1 MPVEDSRKGIN
12 NPPLGWKGGEN
23 MNPERFECQTRCEF
37 NAYCKH
43 ALRNELIDALRER
56 KIRERHEVN
65 FSDLAPH

>member
-1 MPVEDSRKGIN
+1 
-12 NPPLGWKGGEN
+12 